1 MIKTILITLAL
12 MVAITCLAGGSLGF
26 LGGLIGG
33 LVGLVTGVLGA
44 AVGLVAGLFGALL
57 GVAAGL
63 IGAFLPVVFF
73 ILIVA
78 GVVQLIKLI

>member
-1 MIKTILITLAL
+1 MIKTVLISLAL

-33 LVGLVTGVLGA
+33 LVGLVTGVVGA
-44 AVGLVAGLFGALL
+44 AVGLLAGVFGALL
-57 GVAAGL
+57 GVAAVL
-63 IGAFLPVVFF
+63 VGAFLPVLFF
-73 ILIVA
+73 ILIVV